1 VPNSPARDRLLQ
13 IILLTAGALSAAACC
28 RVAGPCDRTAEAEL
42 AAGGTYT
49 VNVHD
54 ERGRLDGVGI
64 DPAGVS
70 ATETVSN
77 PSDQPNVLLV
87 TWEGSACDRQTDVGI
102 AGEDRASRWSSTPPL
117 RPWSAMR
124 SVSGT
129 WFGRRRPSRCRW
141 PRSGC
146 GWSNRRQVDPDRTG
160 RWRRWGAA
168 RWVASVD
175 SGACPRSTTRRTCMQ
190 TTG

>member
-1 VPNSPARDRLLQ
+1 MPNSPARDRLLP

-54 ERGRLDGVGI
+54 ERGRLDGVEI

-102 AGEDRASRWSSTPPL
+102 AGDGSSLEVVIDTTVAPVECDAIGVRHLVRLTSTEPL
-117 RPWSAMR
+117 P
-124 SVSGT
+124 
-129 WFGRRRPSRCRW
+129 
-141 PRSGC
+141 
-146 GWSNRRQVDPDRTG
+146 
-160 RWRRWGAA
+160 AA
-168 RWVASVD
+168 TVRVRVEQPTA
-175 SGACPRSTTRRTCMQ
+175 G
-190 TTG
+190 